1 MHTNEAYF
9 SRVCCWNLINTLKQL
24 FAARIQKSK
33 KIEEHELIAFFF
45 CICAV
50 ESTGFI
56 FYLRGGPPATT
67 DITRIVF
74 CSCVF
79 G

>member
-45 CICAV
+45 AFV
-50 ESTGFI
+50 LLNLQVLYLYFI
-56 FYLRGGPPATT
+56 
-67 DITRIVF
+67 
-74 CSCVF
+74 
-79 G
+79 